1 VALRILEIADRV
13 PTERGDVVVCVPL
26 YGGHDQFVECVQSI
40 LAQTPLDVRL
50 LVADDASPDDR
61 SLRFLEELEAAALL
75 DREVYYAR
83 AAEPR
88 GFVCTVNDAF
98 ERTSPAD
105 VVVVNSGCVVT
116 EGWFQ
121 SMTTAANHSTL
132 VATVSV
138 FSNNGTILSLP
149 SRNSPQPSLPQTMNL
164 ERAAQAIRS
173 GSVRIYPRLP
183 AIAGHC
189 FYVKRAALDLVGP
202 FDVAFSPGHG
212 EEVDFSQRC
221 VLHGLMHVAADDG
234 FVLRKGPIPSR
245 EASPNPIEAQ
255 HEQMVAVRYPYYNE
269 WVRQFSNGVTS
280 PFARAIGAAK
290 RALSGLTVSID
301 GRCLTAI
308 VSGTQV
314 HTLEVIAALSREP
327 DVRLRVAVPHDLGG
341 YAQAILADLP
351 NLELLAADEVSDATE
366 RDAVVHRPYQVTSHE
381 DLAFLPR
388 LGERIVVTYQD
399 LIAFNN
405 PGYFRSFE
413 EWQAHRRLTRHA
425 LSLTERVV
433 FFSNVTAE
441 EAIKEELVERDRANV
456 VYIGT
461 DHTLER
467 LPAVEESP
475 ISGTKLR
482 ERPFLLC
489 LGQDFA
495 HKNRA
500 FALRVLTAL
509 RERHDWRGGL
519 VFAGPHVPVGSSAS
533 EEAALLA
540 RHPELAEVAIDVA
553 AVDEG
558 MKRWLLHNAE
568 LMLYPSVH
576 EGFGLVPFEAA
587 EAGLVCAF
595 AAQTAMAELLPSS
608 LALIEQW
615 DPDATADRI
624 APYLMSEKRRSEHVA
639 AVRAAGAP
647 LTWTRTARALI
658 DVYSAAACSRAS
670 DARKLVEEFVGE
682 RRDLEMTREELETT
696 RNQLGELER
705 FREMFDQTAEELV
718 GSNGVIPPDLR
729 RPLLA
734 IGKRPA
740 LRAPTFGMLRG
751 LYRTGYRIR
760 HGGRAPASQ
769 PAVRPAHERGG
780 SSERE

>member
-1 VALRILEIADRV
+1 
-13 PTERGDVVVCVPL
+13 VVICVPV
-26 YGGHDQFVECVQSI
+26 YGGHDQFVECAQSI
-40 LAQTPLDVRL
+40 LAHTPHDARL

-61 SLRFLEELEAAALL
+61 SLRFLEELDAATLL
-75 DREVYYAR
+75 DREVYYIR
-83 AAEPR
+83 STETR
-88 GFVCTVNDAF
+88 GFVYTLNDAF

-105 VVVVNSGCVVT
+105 VVVVNSDCVVT
-116 EGWFQ
+116 EGWFE
-121 SMTTAANHSTL
+121 SMSTAAHHSTL

-138 FSNNGTILSLP
+138 FTNDGTILSLP
-149 SRNSPQPSLPQTMNL
+149 NRNSPQPALPQTMDL
-164 ERAAQAIRS
+164 ERAARAIRS
-173 GSVRIYPRLP
+173 GSIRIYPRLP

-212 EEVDFSQRC
+212 EKVDFSQRC
-221 VLHGLMHVAADDG
+221 VLHGLTHVAADDG
-234 FVLRKGPIPSR
+234 FVLRKGPV
-245 EASPNPIEAQ
+245 ASGETAPNAIEAQ
-255 HEQMVAVRYPYYNE
+255 HERMVAVRYPYYEE

-314 HTLEVIAALSREP
+314 HTLEVIAALSREASI
-327 DVRLRVAVPHDLGG
+327 RLRVAVPHDLGD
-341 YAQAILADLP
+341 YAQAVLADLP
-351 NLELLAADEVSDATE
+351 NLELLPADEISAATQ

-405 PGYFRSFE
+405 PGYFPSFE

-425 LSLTERVV
+425 LSLMERVV
-433 FFSNVTAE
+433 FFSKVTAE
-441 EAIKEELVERDRANV
+441 EAIKEELAERDRTDV

-467 LPAVEESP
+467 LPALEESP
-475 ISGTKLR
+475 ISTSKLG

-500 FALRVLTAL
+500 FALRVLAVL

-533 EEAALLA
+533 EEAAFLA

-558 MKRWLLHNAE
+558 EKRWLMHNAA

-595 AAQTAMAELLPSS
+595 AAQTALAELLPSS

-624 APYLMSEKRRSEHVA
+624 APYLTSEPLRSEHSA
-639 AVRAAGAP
+639 AVRAAAAP
-647 LTWTRTARALI
+647 LTWRRTARALI
-658 DVYSAAACSRAS
+658 DVYSAAACSRAT

-682 RRDLEMTREELETT
+682 RRDLEITRDELEAA
-696 RNQLGELER
+696 RNRLGELEKENRR

-734 IGKRPA
+734 LGNRRVPRA
-740 LRAPTFGMLRG
+740 LAFGMLRG
-751 LYRTGYRIR
+751 LYRTGYRVR
-760 HGGRAPASQ
+760 RLGRAPASQ
-769 PAVRPAHERGG
+769 ATAPAPLQRGG
-780 SSERE
+780 SADRE

>member
-1 VALRILEIADRV
+1 VALRILEIAERV
-13 PTERGDVVVCVPL
+13 PSERGDVVVCVPL
-26 YGGHDQFVECVQSI
+26 HGGHDQFVECAQSI
-40 LAQTPLDVRL
+40 LAHTPFDVRL

-61 SLRFLEELEAAALL
+61 SRRFLEELDAAALL

-83 AAEPR
+83 SAETR
-88 GFVCTVNDAF
+88 GFVHTLNDAF

-105 VVVVNSGCVVT
+105 VVVVNTDCVVT
-116 EGWFQ
+116 DGWFE
-121 SMTTAANHSTL
+121 SMRTAANHSTL

-138 FSNNGTILSLP
+138 FTNHGTILSLP
-149 SRNSPQPSLPQTMNL
+149 NRNSPQPALPQTMNL
-164 ERAAQAIRS
+164 ERAVQAIRS

-234 FVLRKGPIPSR
+234 FVLRKGPISSPD
-245 EASPNPIEAQ
+245 ASPNAIEAR
-255 HEQMVAVRYPYYNE
+255 HERMVTVRYPYYGE

-290 RALSGLTVSID
+290 RALGGLTVSVD

-314 HTLEVIAALSREP
+314 HTLEVIAALSREA
-327 DVRLRVAVPHDLGG
+327 DLRLRVAVPHDLGD
-341 YAQAILADLP
+341 YAKAVLTGLP
-351 NLELLAADEVSDATE
+351 NVEVLAADEVSDATE

-405 PGYFRSFE
+405 PGYFRTFE

-425 LSLTERVV
+425 LSLMERVV
-433 FFSNVTAE
+433 FFSNVTAG
-441 EAIKEELVERDRANV
+441 EAIKEELVDPDRTDV

-461 DHTLER
+461 DHTLET

-475 ISGTKLR
+475 IITSKLG

-500 FALRVLTAL
+500 FALRVLAAL
-509 RERHDWRGGL
+509 RERHGWQGGL

-533 EEAALLA
+533 EEAAFLA
-540 RHPELAEVAIDVA
+540 RHPELADVAVDVA

-558 MKRWLLHNAE
+558 KKRWLMHNAA

-595 AAQTAMAELLPSS
+595 AAQTALAELLPSS

-615 DPDATADRI
+615 DPDITADRI
-624 APYLMSEKRRSEHVA
+624 APYLTSEQRRSEHVE
-639 AVRAAGAP
+639 AVRAAAAP
-647 LTWTRTARALI
+647 LTWRRTARALF
-658 DVYSAAACSRAS
+658 DVYSAAASSRAT

-682 RRDLEMTREELETT
+682 RRELEVTREELEAT
-696 RNQLGELER
+696 RNRLGELER

-760 HGGRAPASQ
+760 HLGRGPARQQS
-769 PAVRPAHERGG
+769 ARSSHERGA
-780 SSERE
+780 SSDPE

>member
-1 VALRILEIADRV
+1 
-13 PTERGDVVVCVPL
+13 
-26 YGGHDQFVECVQSI
+26 
-40 LAQTPLDVRL
+40 
-50 LVADDASPDDR
+50 
-61 SLRFLEELEAAALL
+61 
-75 DREVYYAR
+75 
-83 AAEPR
+83 
-88 GFVCTVNDAF
+88 
-98 ERTSPAD
+98 
-105 VVVVNSGCVVT
+105 
-116 EGWFQ
+116 
-121 SMTTAANHSTL
+121 
-132 VATVSV
+132 
-138 FSNNGTILSLP
+138 
-149 SRNSPQPSLPQTMNL
+149 MNL
-164 ERAAQAIRS
+164 EGAAQAIRS

-202 FDVAFSPGHG
+202 FDVAFSPGYG

-221 VLHGLMHVAADDG
+221 VLHGLTHVAADDG
-234 FVLRKGPIPSR
+234 FVLRKGQTPSG
-245 EASPNPIEAQ
+245 EATPDAIEAQ
-255 HEQMVAVRYPYYNE
+255 HERMVAVRYPYYNE
-269 WVRQFSNGVTS
+269 WMAQFSNGVTS
-280 PFARAIGAAK
+280 PFARAVGAAK

-314 HTLEVIAALSREP
+314 HTLEVIAALSREAG
-327 DVRLRVAVPHDLGG
+327 VRLRVAVPHDLGD
-341 YAQAILADLP
+341 YAQAVLADLP
-351 NLELLAADEVSDATE
+351 NIELLPADEVNDATE

-425 LSLTERVV
+425 LSLMERVV
-433 FFSNVTAE
+433 FFSKVTAE
-441 EAIKEELVERDRANV
+441 EAIKEELVDADRTDV

-461 DHTLER
+461 DHTLEG
-467 LPAVEESP
+467 LPAVEEPPVIAS
-475 ISGTKLR
+475 KLG

-495 HKNRA
+495 HKNRV
-500 FALRVLTAL
+500 FALRVLAAL
-509 RERHDWRGGL
+509 RERHGWHGGL

-533 EEAALLA
+533 EEAAFLA
-540 RHPELAEVAIDVA
+540 RHPELGEVVIDVA

-558 MKRWLLHNAE
+558 KKRWLMHNAT

-587 EAGLVCAF
+587 EAGLICAF
-595 AAQTAMAELLPSS
+595 AAQTALAELSPSS

-615 DPDATADRI
+615 DPNVTADRI
-624 APYLMSEKRRSEHVA
+624 APYLTSEQLRAEHVE
-639 AVRAAGAP
+639 AVRAAAEP
-647 LTWTRTARALI
+647 LTWRRTARALI
-658 DVYSAAACSRAS
+658 QVYSAAACSRAT

-682 RRDLEMTREELETT
+682 RRDLEVTREELETA
-696 RNQLGELER
+696 RNRLGELEKENRR
-705 FREMFDQTAEELV
+705 FRETFDQTAEELV
-718 GSNGVIPPDLR
+718 GSGGVIPQDLR

-760 HGGRAPASQ
+760 HLGRAPARQ
-769 PAVRPAHERGG
+769 PSARAPLQGGG
-780 SSERE
+780 SPDRE